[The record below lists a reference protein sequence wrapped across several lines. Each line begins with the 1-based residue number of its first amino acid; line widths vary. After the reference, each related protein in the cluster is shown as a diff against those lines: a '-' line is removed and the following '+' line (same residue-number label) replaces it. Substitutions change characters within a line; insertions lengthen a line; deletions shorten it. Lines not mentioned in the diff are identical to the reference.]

1 MKRMIIAVALLLSS
15 CAVSE
20 RLDDG
25 YNVGDITAGVI
36 ESYDIYCS
44 LPLRGIRSLGR
55 FTLVMLGGVVIPD
68 LCTLETTP
76 SQPQEALTESAPAE

>member
-1 MKRMIIAVALLLSS
+1 MKAVALVLILTLSS

-36 ESYDIYCS
+36 ESYDVYCS

-68 LCTLETTP
+68 LCALETTP
-76 SQPQEALTESAPAE
+76 SQPQEALTEAAPAE